1 MANSSKIFI
10 LTLFLTWLACCLS
23 LIPAAKTH
31 AWEVVTGRISTM
43 HTVGDKIQLTVLL
56 DSPTTKTDTT
66 AVDPRLETIQ
76 NTQETGTENPAVNSL
91 NLEIE
96 SRDLPPQLKEG
107 DYIRIW
113 SKPDNPQ
120 KPWRISSSR
129 GHDPTGVRSR
139 LKGRGRLSG
148 RGSGHGGGKGGHG
161 GH

>member
-10 LTLFLTWLACCLS
+10 LTLFVTWLVCSLI

-31 AWEVVTGRISTM
+31 AWEVMTGRISSM

-56 DSPTTKTDTT
+56 DSQTAATEITT
-66 AVDPRLETIQ
+66 VDPKLETGK
-76 NTQETGTENPAVNSL
+76 NTRDTGTENPEPNSL

-96 SRDLPPQLKEG
+96 SRNLPPQLKKG

-113 SKPDNPQ
+113 TKPDNPQ

-139 LKGRGRLSG
+139 LKGRGRHSG
-148 RGSGHGGGKGGHG
+148 RGSGRGSGKGGHG

>member
-10 LTLFLTWLACCLS
+10 LTLFVTWLVCSLI
-23 LIPAAKTH
+23 LIPAAETH
-31 AWEVVTGRISTM
+31 AWEVMAGRISSM
-43 HTVGDKIQLTVLL
+43 QTVGDKIQLTVLL
-56 DSPTTKTDTT
+56 DASTTKTDTAT
-66 AVDPRLETIQ
+66 VDPKLETSK
-76 NTQETGTENPAVNSL
+76 NTRETDTENPAVNSF

-96 SRDLPPQLKEG
+96 SRNLPPQLKEG

-113 SKPDNPQ
+113 RKPDNPQ
-120 KPWRISSSR
+120 KPWRISSSH

-148 RGSGHGGGKGGHG
+148 RGSGRGGGKGGHS